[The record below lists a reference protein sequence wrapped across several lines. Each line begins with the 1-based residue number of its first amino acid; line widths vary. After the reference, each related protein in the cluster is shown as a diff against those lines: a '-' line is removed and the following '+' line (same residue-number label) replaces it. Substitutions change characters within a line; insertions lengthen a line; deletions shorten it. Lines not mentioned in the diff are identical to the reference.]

1 MPEAA
6 TGEESDHTADA
17 SARDTDSSESKAV
30 EDVLAKIRI
39 QIEDRS
45 YDAFLY
51 NNEAGRYMT
60 QQLPYTIRLN
70 KGEIDYC
77 GTCDLDFENQGF
89 AGQEGHLKGELLYYN
104 GWFVIFLNEKLPL
117 GENGPRIPFGRLAD
131 PADADDMLQNAASS
145 ADVTITSSDNTSD
158 SEENSDMKMMIGDTA
173 VPVTWEQN
181 ESADA
186 LRRLVKEKPL
196 TIQMSMYGGF
206 EQVGPIG
213 QSLPWNDVQT
223 TTGAGDIVL
232 YSGNQIVV
240 FYGSNS
246 WAYTRL
252 GHIDLT
258 QQEMSD
264 LLSHGDVSITLE

>member
-1 MPEAA
+1 MKRILILSLVFALMFSLTACAGTGNGSDKDHTESGEAQTSSADPSEQETMPEAA
-6 TGEESDHTADA
+6 SGEESDNTVDA
-17 SARDTDSSESKAV
+17 S
-30 EDVLAKIRI
+30 
-39 QIEDRS
+39 
-45 YDAFLY
+45 
-51 NNEAGRYMT
+51 
-60 QQLPYTIRLN
+60 
-70 KGEIDYC
+70 
-77 GTCDLDFENQGF
+77 DLDTKSGNSETS
-89 AGQEGHLKGELLYYN
+89 
-104 GWFVIFLNEKLPL
+104 
-117 GENGPRIPFGRLAD
+117 
-131 PADADDMLQNAASS
+131 DA
-145 ADVTITSSDNTSD
+145 TSD
-158 SEENSDMKMMIGDTA
+158 SEENSDMKMMIGDTV

-186 LRRLVKEKPL
+186 LRSLVRENPL

-213 QSLPWNDVQT
+213 QSLPRNDVQT

-264 LLSHGDVSITLE
+264 LLSNGDVTITLE